1 MNYIIIIFFID
12 DIMQDIVRKS
22 KEKIKQQKFTLSIDT
37 IKFSIGKEYKEKDLG
52 EDYVH
57 CRILKNNV
65 YMVSQAILSSDT
77 LYLGKS

>member
-1 MNYIIIIFFID
+1 MNYIFIIFFIN
-12 DIMQDIVRKS
+12 DIMQDIVGKS
-22 KEKIKQQKFTLSIDT
+22 KEKIKSHKIPLSIDT

-65 YMVSQAILSSDT
+65 LMVSQAILSSDI
-77 LYLGKS
+77 YI